1 MKKLVVAVVA
11 LAGVTAFGAIDV
23 AFSNIVGVVRV
34 MSTNKY
40 TLVSVP
46 FGAVGLNLADANET
60 ISNLVQTLNFN
71 MNDKVQV
78 YSDEGNVMFSWSL
91 NKKGVW
97 APMKSNWVN
106 SLGMETN
113 SAPEAA
119 NAARI
124 GRGCALRIY
133 RRDPIYSDGSPKPF
147 YLIGQYDSLHGERK
161 LARGSQLKPR
171 RSLVSFPGIGTFDIN
186 SIQEGVNAH
195 DTLMVEAG
203 NSFTTYSPS
212 IDDKGHVSWGYNKET
227 VVTKKI
233 GSKTIT
239 MKSFVRV
246 TDDTILPC
254 GIGFWYVSAGGEPII
269 RW

>member
-1 MKKLVVAVVA
+1 MKKILVVGMAM
-11 LAGVTAFGAIDV
+11 AGVTAFGAIDV

-46 FGAVGLNLADANET
+46 FGAVGLDLANPDVT
-60 ISNLVQTLNFN
+60 VSNLVQTLNFD

-106 SLGMETN
+106 ALGMETN

-124 GRGCALRIY
+124 GRGWALRIY
-133 RRDPIYSDGSPKPF
+133 RKTPTYSDGSPKPF
-147 YLIGQYDSLHGERK
+147 YLIGQYDSLHGERQ
-161 LARGSQLKPR
+161 LAKGSLIKPR

-186 SIQEGVNAH
+186 SIQEGVNEN
-195 DTLMVEAG
+195 DSLMVDAG
-203 NSFTTYSPS
+203 DSFTIYSPS
-212 IDDKGHVSWGYNKET
+212 IDDKGHVSWGYNKEIVVVRKVGPRT
-227 VVTKKI
+227 VTTR
-233 GSKTIT
+233 S
-239 MKSFVRV
+239 MVRV

-254 GIGFWYVSAGGEPII
+254 GIGFWYVSVGGEPII